1 MFKKNFSSPYVFIN
15 KDTKVICQGMT
26 GKQGTFHTEKALE
39 YGTKMVGGISPTKAG
54 TSHLGLPV
62 FKSVKEVNYFNP
74 RQNNTQTVMLLSSMS
89 QRTLL
94 QMQ

>member
-1 MFKKNFSSPYVFIN
+1 MRTSLIKINTNIMNKFFRKTTLKTFSSKPYVFIN

-54 TSHLGLPV
+54 TTHLGLPV
-62 FKSVKEVNYFNP
+62 FKSVKEV
-74 RQNNTQTVMLLSSMS
+74 
-89 QRTLL
+89 TL
-94 QMQ
+94 